1 VKIQKRSTKIMRL
14 IFAGVFSLEL
24 VTSAGDS
31 FETNDYES
39 TKIN

>member
-1 VKIQKRSTKIMRL
+1 MRL
-14 IFAGVFSLEL
+14 IFADVLSLEL

-39 TKIN
+39 IKIN